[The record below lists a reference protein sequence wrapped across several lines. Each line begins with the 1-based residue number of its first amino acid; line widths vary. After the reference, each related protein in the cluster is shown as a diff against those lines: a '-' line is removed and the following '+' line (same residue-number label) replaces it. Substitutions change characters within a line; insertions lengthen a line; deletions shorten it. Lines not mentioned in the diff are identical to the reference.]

1 MVALKFLSVAA
12 AAIFLSAANGPYG
25 VNGDE
30 PSSTAPGTGENGQSG
45 SNGANGGGTDNNGA
59 VQQPQGS
66 GGVNAGTGGETAAN
80 AAKRVSCWDQM
91 NELRGIVGF
100 PDLTQTNIFK
110 ITEDDWK
117 AKAPTTLPE
126 YLKEVCGAIQN
137 SQVPTDYAKAS
148 GTYAY
153 AVQTGENADCQA
165 AVNSWKAAFPGF
177 EGVLPPAYDANI
189 APYNNTQSI
198 SFISLF
204 NPKDDPKVD
213 CAYFT
218 CPTPTKNAES
228 TPSENETTANKGVNA
243 LICITTPSALE
254 SGQRPYTQD
263 QWNQIS
269 DGLKRSSAAT
279 AVPTALSL
287 AAVALVALLL

>member
-1 MVALKFLSVAA
+1 MGKVEVMELTEVELTTMELFSSLK
-12 AAIFLSAANGPYG
+12 G
-25 VNGDE
+25 VVELMQGL
-30 PSSTAPGTGENGQSG
+30 
-45 SNGANGGGTDNNGA
+45 A
-59 VQQPQGS
+59 VKLLQ
-66 GGVNAGTGGETAAN
+66 
-80 AAKRVSCWDQM
+80 
-91 NELRGIVGF
+91 
-100 PDLTQTNIFK
+100 
-110 ITEDDWK
+110 
-117 AKAPTTLPE
+117 TLP
-126 YLKEVCGAIQN
+126 